1 MICLSIQAISIAPWS
16 RLVTT
21 RVGWAGDLIKGVCDS
36 PLMAGRRCRL
46 SLSSEGRG
54 ISSTNCCFK
63 LLEATINAACLQPRA
78 QWITNTVDQQHACP
92 PLLST
97 CGGKGALSRHSG
109 TVAAH
114 YAFFSCSSSAAV
126 VFFASPPFEAERII
140 HILRPWT
147 VLPLR

>member
-46 SLSSEGRG
+46 SLSSEGRDIIDHVLFQTAG
-54 ISSTNCCFK
+54 TNYKCRLF
-63 LLEATINAACLQPRA
+63 AT
-78 QWITNTVDQQHACP
+78 TSTVDHQHGRPTTCLP
-92 PLLST
+92 TST
-97 CGGKGALSRHSG
+97 LHLRWERGPVSPFRDRGSALCVLFVQLFGRRR
-109 TVAAH
+109 VL
-114 YAFFSCSSSAAV
+114 CL
-126 VFFASPPFEAERII
+126 PPFEAERII